1 MGNFFS
7 GQLYGLREQNAS
19 RANVPG
25 GSELRSG
32 IALPMFVVYFAGP
45 ALTLLLNGYD
55 ENKSNYPS
63 GL

>member
-1 MGNFFS
+1 
-7 GQLYGLREQNAS
+7 LREQNAS